1 MNGYCG
7 FFRNI
12 TVLVIFFFF
21 LRKFQKEMR
30 ETDHKNWKNGAT
42 VVVRDHCLLG
52 ALNVTVLG
60 FLKSHSVA

>member
-1 MNGYCG
+1 
-7 FFRNI
+7 
-12 TVLVIFFFF
+12 
-21 LRKFQKEMR
+21 MR